1 MISQECHRSLPIGRG
16 VFENWKYPLAFVVTD
31 STISG
36 ENLKLHVQKCLET
49 FEEKGVK
56 IIATVCDQGSNNRKC
71 YTSLGVTKKNPYF
84 VFCGR
89 KVFAFFDTP
98 HFVKSFRNI
107 LLNHNLKT
115 PDGM

>member
-71 YTSLGVTKKNPYF
+71 YTSLGVTKKNS
-84 VFCGR
+84 VFCIFWKEGICLFR
-89 KVFAFFDTP
+89 YTAFSEIIQKYFI
-98 HFVKSFRNI
+98 KS
-107 LLNHNLKT
+107 
-115 PDGM
+115 